1 MSSVKMNSP
10 CLEKK
15 NVRTLEK
22 RCILKRLVL
31 TSTIRSR
38 AAFHLFSSLRPLF
51 SSLIVPVL
59 QIHPYFTWRFP
70 SPSILLWELCTTPT
84 QRGLA
89 GGLTFPRWLPG
100 YKTWSPYSANGV
112 APPRN
117 MREAFCESRPPFKPH
132 FAPTRKNQHRG
143 AAPFPLGK
151 CIAVFISQQHTKRA
165 QTWLDNIHIEGI
177 FI

>member
-1 MSSVKMNSP
+1 MSAVKMNSP
-10 CLEKK
+10 GLEKNK

-59 QIHPYFTWRFP
+59 QIHPCFTWRFP
-70 SPSILLWELCTTPT
+70 SPSIFLRELCTTPT
-84 QRGLA
+84 QSRLA
-89 GGLTFPRWLPG
+89 GGLTSPRRLPG
-100 YKTWSPYSANGV
+100 YITWSPYSANGV

-117 MREAFCESRPPFKPH
+117 MTETFCESHPPFKPH
-132 FAPTRKNQHRG
+132 SALTRKTQHRG

-151 CIAVFISQQHTKRA
+151 CIAVFISQ
-165 QTWLDNIHIEGI
+165 
-177 FI
+177 